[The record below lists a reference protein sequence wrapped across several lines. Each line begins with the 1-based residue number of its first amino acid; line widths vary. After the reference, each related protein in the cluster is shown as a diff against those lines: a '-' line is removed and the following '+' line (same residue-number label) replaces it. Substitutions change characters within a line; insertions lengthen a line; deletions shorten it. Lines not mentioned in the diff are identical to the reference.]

1 MRRHVGER
9 DGKVK
14 HSTKIHAKQK
24 RVVGTAGRKLGS
36 QLATSGFLTV
46 GATRNTIVDVAP
58 GIPSQTLRRLG
69 VVMVGGGDR
78 DERALHIVSIGL
90 EALSIQA

>member
-24 RVVGTAGRKLGS
+24 RLTAGRKLGP

-58 GIPSQTLRRLG
+58 GNPSQTLRRPG

-78 DERALHIVSIGL
+78 DERALHIVSI
-90 EALSIQA
+90 